1 MERQSGQTTTSEAK
15 TLLDEQTSLPAKGI
29 QTKSQAMQKQSD
41 PLASDT
47 RTLVNEPI
55 STSIRYTPNEYQAIG
70 KQRDDPAMY
79 EKLRTIRIDEP
90 HPATEEAL

>member
-15 TLLDEQTSLPAKGI
+15 TLLDEQTSLPAK
-29 QTKSQAMQKQSD
+29 QKQSD

-47 RTLVNEPI
+47 RTLVNEPM